1 MTVAEA
7 AREMAMADMIS
18 VEEART
24 RICAAFAPL
33 ATEMV
38 AVTDA
43 AGRVLSQDLAARRT
57 QPPSAVSAMDGYAV
71 RAADV
76 EQVPAKLKVVGE
88 APAGGAF
95 AGTVGEGEAVR
106 IFTGGP
112 VPAGA
117 DAIVIQEDT
126 DMGSPTVTVN
136 EAAHAGQHVRR
147 AGIDFSEDEVLLETG
162 RRLGARDIGLAAAMN
177 HPWIAVTR
185 KPRVALLATGD
196 EVVRPGD
203 PIGPNQIV
211 SSNGPALAAFIES
224 LGGIAIDLGIATDD
238 EESIR
243 TLAQGARGAD
253 LLVTMGGVSVGDRDL
268 VQKVLGE
275 AGLEV
280 DFWRIAM
287 KPGKP
292 LMFGRLGGAPVLGLP
307 GNPVSSMVCALL
319 FLGPAMNKMLGLAG
333 TGLPVIRARLGADI
347 GANNFREDYMRATL
361 EADGDGTPVAMPLAI
376 QDSSMMSALARAD
389 GLIIRPPDAP
399 AASSGDWVEVI
410 RLGDIP
416 GA

>member
-1 MTVAEA
+1 VA
-7 AREMAMADMIS
+7 DLIS

-24 RICAAFAPL
+24 RICAAFAPV

-38 AVTDA
+38 ALTAA
-43 AGRVLSQDLAARRT
+43 AGRVLARDLAARRT
-57 QPPSAVSAMDGYAV
+57 QPPHAVSAMDGYAV
-71 RAADV
+71 RAQDV
-76 EQVPAKLKVVGE
+76 GEVPVRLEVVGE

-95 AGTVGEGEAVR
+95 TGTVGPGQAVR

-117 DAIVIQEDT
+117 DTIIVQEDT
-126 DMGSPTVTVN
+126 DLGTPAVTVN
-136 EAAHAGQHVRR
+136 QGAPANQHVRR
-147 AGIDFSEDEVLLETG
+147 AGIDFSEGEVLLQAG

-203 PIGPNQIV
+203 PLGPNQIV

-224 LGGIAIDLGIATDD
+224 RGGIAIDLGIAADD
-238 EESIR
+238 EASIR
-243 TLAQGARGAD
+243 ALAQGARGAD

-268 VQKVLGE
+268 VRKVLGE

-292 LMFGRLGGAPVLGLP
+292 LMFGSLAGVPVLGLP

-319 FLGPAMNKMLGLAG
+319 FLGPALDKMAGLAG

-361 EADGDGTPVAMPLAI
+361 TADGEGTPVVVALAI
-376 QDSSMMSALARAD
+376 QDSSMASALARAD
-389 GLIIRPPDAP
+389 GLIIRPPGAP
-399 AASSGDWVEVI
+399 AASAGDWVDVI
-410 RLGDIP
+410 RLDDIP

>member
-1 MTVAEA
+1 
-7 AREMAMADMIS
+7 MADLIS

-24 RICAAFAPL
+24 RICAAFAPV

-38 AVTDA
+38 ALTAA
-43 AGRVLSQDLAARRT
+43 AGRVLARDLAARRT
-57 QPPSAVSAMDGYAV
+57 QPPHAVSAMDGYAV
-71 RAADV
+71 RAQDV
-76 EQVPAKLKVVGE
+76 GEVPVRLEVVGE

-95 AGTVGEGEAVR
+95 TGTVGPGQAVR

-117 DAIVIQEDT
+117 DTIIVQEDT
-126 DMGSPTVTVN
+126 DLGTPAVTVN
-136 EAAHAGQHVRR
+136 QGAPANQHVRR
-147 AGIDFSEDEVLLETG
+147 AGIDFSEGEVLLQAG

-203 PIGPNQIV
+203 PLGPNQIV

-224 LGGIAIDLGIATDD
+224 RGGIAIDLGIAADD
-238 EESIR
+238 EASIR
-243 TLAQGARGAD
+243 ALAQGARGAD

-268 VQKVLGE
+268 VRKVLGE

-292 LMFGRLGGAPVLGLP
+292 LMFGSLAGVPVLGLP

-319 FLGPAMNKMLGLAG
+319 FLGPALDKMAGLAG

-361 EADGDGTPVAMPLAI
+361 TADGEGTPVVVALAI
-376 QDSSMMSALARAD
+376 QDSSMASALARAD
-389 GLIIRPPDAP
+389 GLIIRPPGAP
-399 AASSGDWVEVI
+399 AASAGDWVDVI
-410 RLGDIP
+410 RLDDIP

>member
-1 MTVAEA
+1 MAEMISVAEA
-7 AREMAMADMIS
+7 RSRIS
-18 VEEART
+18 D
-24 RICAAFAPL
+24 AFAPL
-33 ATEMV
+33 ATELV
-38 AVTDA
+38 GLSDAV
-43 AGRVLSQDLAARRT
+43 GRALAEDLAARRT

-76 EQVPAKLKVVGE
+76 AKVPATLEVIGE

-95 AGTVGEGEAVR
+95 AGTLGPGQAVR

-126 DMGSPTVTVN
+126 DLGDPDVTVK
-136 EAAHAGQHVRR
+136 EAAPAGQHIRA
-147 AGIDFSEDEVLLETG
+147 AGIDFSEGEVLLTAG
-162 RRLGARDIGLAAAMN
+162 RRLGARDIGLAASMN
-177 HPWIAVTR
+177 HPWIPVIR
-185 KPRVALLATGD
+185 RPRIALLATGD

-203 PIGPNQIV
+203 PLGPNQIV

-224 LGGIAIDLGIATDD
+224 RGGIAVDLGIARDD
-238 EESIR
+238 EASIR
-243 TLAQGARGAD
+243 ALAGGARGAD
-253 LLVTMGGVSVGDRDL
+253 LLITMGGVSVGDRDL

-275 AGLEV
+275 VGLEV

-292 LMFGRLGGAPVLGLP
+292 LMFGLLGGTPVLGLP
-307 GNPVSSMVCALL
+307 GNPVSSMVCAML
-319 FLGPAMNKMLGLAG
+319 FLGPAMDRMLGLPG
-333 TGLPVIRARLGADI
+333 SGLPLVRARLGADVA
-347 GANNFREDYMRATL
+347 ANNFREDYMRATVTTG
-361 EADGDGTPVAMPLAI
+361 EDGTLVATPLKI

-399 AASSGDWVEVI
+399 PAAAGDWADVI
-410 RLGDIP
+410 PLGEIR

>member
-1 MTVAEA
+1 MKVAEA

-38 AVTDA
+38 AVTEA

-347 GANNFREDYMRATL
+347 GANNFREDYMRATF

>member
-1 MTVAEA
+1 
-7 AREMAMADMIS
+7 MIS
-18 VEEART
+18 VEEARA

-38 AVTDA
+38 AVTEA
-43 AGRVLSQDLAARRT
+43 AGRVLSEDLAARRT
-57 QPPSAVSAMDGYAV
+57 QPPVAVSAMDGYAV
-71 RAADV
+71 RASDI
-76 EQVPAKLKVVGE
+76 ETVPVKLKVVGE

-95 AGTVGEGEAVR
+95 AGTVGPGEAVR

-117 DAIVIQEDT
+117 DAVVIQEDT
-126 DMGSPTVTVN
+126 DLGSPAVTVN
-136 EAAHAGQHVRR
+136 EGAREGQHVRR
-147 AGIDFSEDEVLLETG
+147 AGIDFSEGEVLLETG

-177 HPWIAVTR
+177 HPWITVTR

-203 PIGPNQIV
+203 PLGPNQIV
-211 SSNGPALAAFIES
+211 SSNGPALAAFIQS
-224 LGGIAIDLGIATDD
+224 RGGIAIDLGIAKD
-238 EESIR
+238 EESSIR
-243 TLAQGARGAD
+243 TLALSARGTD
-253 LLVTMGGVSVGDRDL
+253 LLVTMGGVSVGDHDL
-268 VQKVLGE
+268 VQNVLRE

-292 LMFGRLGGAPVLGLP
+292 LMFGQLGGAPVLGLP

-319 FLGPAMNKMLGLAG
+319 FLGPAMDKMLGLAG
-333 TGLPVIRARLGADI
+333 AGLPVIRARLGADLS
-347 GANNFREDYMRATL
+347 ANNFREDYMRATI
-361 EADGDGTPVAMPLAI
+361 EADGDGSPVVLPLAT

-399 AASSGDWVEVI
+399 AAASGDWVDVI

>member
-1 MTVAEA
+1 MAEMISVAEA
-7 AREMAMADMIS
+7 RQ
-18 VEEART
+18 
-24 RICAAFAPL
+24 RIAGAFAPL

-38 AVTDA
+38 ALTEA
-43 AGRVLSQDLAARRT
+43 LGRVLAEDVAARRT
-57 QPPSAVSAMDGYAV
+57 QPPQAVSAMDGYAV

-76 EQVPAKLKVVGE
+76 AEVPAALTVIGE

-95 AGTVGEGEAVR
+95 TGTVGAGEAVR

-112 VPAGA
+112 VPDGA
-117 DAIVIQEDT
+117 DAIVLQEDT
-126 DMGSPTVTVN
+126 DMGTPQVAVK
-136 EAAHAGQHVRR
+136 EAAPAGQHIRG
-147 AGIDFSEDEVLLETG
+147 AGIDFSDGEVLLRAG

-177 HPWIAVTR
+177 HPWVPVAR
-185 KPRVALLATGD
+185 RPRVALLATGD

-211 SSNGPALAAFIES
+211 SSNGPALAAFIAS
-224 LGGIAIDLGIATDD
+224 RGGAALDLGIARDD
-238 EESIR
+238 EASIKA
-243 TLAQGARGAD
+243 LAQGAKGAD

-287 KPGKP
+287 RPGKP
-292 LMFGRLGGAPVLGLP
+292 LMFGMLGGTPVLGLP
-307 GNPVSSMVCALL
+307 GNPVSSMVCAML
-319 FLGPAMNKMLGLAG
+319 FLGPALDRMLGLSG
-333 TGLPVIRARLGADI
+333 TGVPVIRAKLGADV
-347 GANNFREDYMRATL
+347 GANNFREDYMRATM
-361 EADGDGTPVAMPLAI
+361 EPDADGVPVATPLPV

-389 GLIIRPPDAP
+389 GLIIRPPDA
-399 AASSGDWVEVI
+399 AAAKAGDWTEVI
-410 RLGDIP
+410 PLGDIQ

>member
-1 MTVAEA
+1 
-7 AREMAMADMIS
+7 MIS

-24 RICAAFAPL
+24 RICAAFAPV

-38 AVTDA
+38 ALTAA
-43 AGRVLSQDLAARRT
+43 AGRVLARDLAARRT
-57 QPPSAVSAMDGYAV
+57 QPPHAVSAMDGYAV
-71 RAADV
+71 RAQDV
-76 EQVPAKLKVVGE
+76 GEVPVRLEVVGE

-95 AGTVGEGEAVR
+95 TGTVGPGQAVR

-117 DAIVIQEDT
+117 DTIIVQEDT
-126 DMGSPTVTVN
+126 DLGTPAVTVN
-136 EAAHAGQHVRR
+136 QGAPANQHVRR
-147 AGIDFSEDEVLLETG
+147 AGIDFSEGEVLLQAG

-203 PIGPNQIV
+203 PLGPNQIV

-224 LGGIAIDLGIATDD
+224 RGGIAIDLGIAADD
-238 EESIR
+238 EASIR
-243 TLAQGARGAD
+243 ALAQGARGAD

-268 VQKVLGE
+268 VRKVLGE

-292 LMFGRLGGAPVLGLP
+292 LMFGSLAGVPVLGLP

-319 FLGPAMNKMLGLAG
+319 FLGPALDKMAGLAG

-361 EADGDGTPVAMPLAI
+361 TADGEGTPVVVALAI
-376 QDSSMMSALARAD
+376 QDSSMASALARAD
-389 GLIIRPPDAP
+389 GLIIRPPGAP
-399 AASSGDWVEVI
+399 AASAGDWVDVI
-410 RLGDIP
+410 RLDDIP